1 MGAITEKAKSPFTL
15 GDQEMADI
23 IEQVWGR
30 DVLDNPRL
38 GFNHLVQTSCFL
50 PGKDPG
56 EIPLWQRKDG
66 ELTMTMTR
74 GPAMNPVTREAELQG
89 YPFGLWPR
97 RFHSIINAEIL
108 RSRSRT
114 IYCGRG
120 FCEFF
125 SGKMPVRMTGGVNGN
140 IRHMKNQFSRLTAAN
155 LVFFM
160 HNGKRIV
167 MLSPARM
174 IEATDM
180 WLEGN
185 EEHWPSFLLASQ
197 AYCDDL
203 FTNAVPLDLEAA
215 ARIHGSMEYDFYTWV
230 TRRVY
235 SLVVNSQRSVTI
247 TWAGLK
253 FAMGGNYGKMDHF
266 KEEVRGIVRHLKAVV
281 YRDLNIREVPTGL
294 TLYSGPLAVPE
305 RRLWAGYT
313 EPKQLSIFADN
324 KRFDDPFPQE
334 SGRGVIVKTIT
345 IRKSQVIA
353 N

>member
-1 MGAITEKAKSPFTL
+1 MGALTEKAPSPFTL
-15 GDQEMADI
+15 GDEEMASI

-38 GFNHLVQTSCFL
+38 GFNHLIQTSCFL

-56 EIPLWQRKDG
+56 EIPMWQRKDG
-66 ELTMTMTR
+66 GLTMTMTR

-89 YPFGLWPR
+89 YPYGLWPR

-125 SGKMPVRMTGGVNGN
+125 RDKMAVRMTGGANGN
-140 IRHMKNQFSRLTAAN
+140 IRQMKNQFSRLSAAN

-160 HNGKRIV
+160 HNDKRIV

-180 WLEGN
+180 WLDGD

-203 FTNAVPLDLEAA
+203 FHNAVPIDLRAA
-215 ARIHGSMEYDFYTWV
+215 ARIKGSMEYDFYTWV

-235 SLVVNSQRSVTI
+235 SLVVSGQRSVSI
-247 TWAGLK
+247 TWVSLK
-253 FAMGGNYGKMDHF
+253 YAMGKTYAEMSDF
-266 KEEVRGIVRHLKAVV
+266 QKEIRAIVRHLKAEV
-281 YRDLNIREVPTGL
+281 YRDLNIRESATGL
-294 TLYSGPLAVPE
+294 ILYAGPLAVPE
-305 RRLWAGYT
+305 RKLWAGYT
-313 EPKQLSIFADN
+313 EPKQIPMFATES
-324 KRFDDPFPQE
+324 RIDDPFPQE
-334 SGRGVIVKTIT
+334 GERRVVVSTINVR
-345 IRKSQVIA
+345 RKHVLDM
-353 N
+353 

>member
-1 MGAITEKAKSPFTL
+1 MGAITEKAKAPFTL

-38 GFNHLVQTSCFL
+38 GFNHLIQTSCFL

-56 EIPLWQRKDG
+56 EIPMWQRKDG
-66 ELTMTMTR
+66 GLTMTMTR

-125 SGKMPVRMTGGVNGN
+125 RGKMPVRMTGGANGN
-140 IRHMKNQFSRLTAAN
+140 IRHMKNQFSRLSAAN

-160 HNGKRIV
+160 QNDKRIV

-197 AYCDDL
+197 AYCEDL
-203 FTNAVPLDLEAA
+203 FQNAVPINLLAA
-215 ARIHGSMEYDFYTWV
+215 ARIKGSLEYDFYTWV

-235 SLVVNSQRSVTI
+235 SLVVKNQRSVVI
-247 TWAGLK
+247 PWYSLK
-253 FAMGGNYGKMDHF
+253 FTMGYTYAAMSDF
-266 KEEVRGIVRHLKAVV
+266 QKEIRAIITHLKAEV
-281 YRDLNIREVPTGL
+281 YRDLDIREVKDGL
-294 TLYSGPLAVPE
+294 VLYAGPLAVPE
-305 RRLWAGYT
+305 RKLWAGYT

-324 KRFDDPFPQE
+324 SRFDDSFPQDGE
-334 SGRGVIVKTIT
+334 RRVVVSTIT
-345 IRKSQVIA
+345 IKKR
-353 N
+353 